1 MDPNDF
7 EDMIRQQNI
16 MFRSVAQENETD
28 LKIKLMDIINSM
40 VTDRN
45 RKVQRAALLF
55 QAQQEGL
62 SESEADRVLDL
73 LIEDNMVITP
83 EPGYVKRA

>member
-1 MDPNDF
+1 MDPMDF
-7 EDMIRQQNI
+7 EDLIRQQNI

-28 LKIKLMDIINSM
+28 LQIKLMDIINSM

-45 RKVQRAALLF
+45 KKVQRAALIF
-55 QAQQEGL
+55 QAQQEGM
-62 SESEADRVLDL
+62 SESEADRILDI
-73 LIEDNMVITP
+73 LIADNIVMEP

>member
-1 MDPNDF
+1 MDPLDF
-7 EDMIRQQNI
+7 EDLIRQQNM

-28 LKIKLMDIINSM
+28 AKIKMMEIVNSL

-45 RKVQRAALLF
+45 RKVQRAAVILEAES
-55 QAQQEGL
+55 QGMSEDEAQQILTGL
-62 SESEADRVLDL
+62 IQDGIFAE
-73 LIEDNMVITP
+73 P